1 MQSITLT
8 VTGEQTSAVRA
19 LDFFLNPFNVGLGAV
34 VDGVVDYTVDFT
46 FEDPTAA
53 GFDPATADWFPIA
66 ALTAKTADVATALTT
81 PCRGIRLTGNTGSVG
96 TVVLYIQQ
104 AGTI

>member
-8 VTGEQTSAVRA
+8 VTGEDTSAVRA
-19 LDFFLNPFNVGLGAV
+19 LDFFKNPFNVGLGAV
-34 VDGVVDYTVDFT
+34 VDGVVDYTVEYT
-46 FEDPTAA
+46 FEDPTNA
-53 GFDPATADWFPIA
+53 GFDPDTADWFQIA
-66 ALTAKTADVATALTT
+66 ALTAKNTDISTAFTT